1 MGRVNFE
8 GGGAAHCK
16 AYGHSVVSCAKT
28 AEPTEMLF
36 GLWTQMGQRSH
47 VIEGAQ
53 DPPTEGAI
61 LRGKI
66 GPL

>member
-1 MGRVNFE
+1 
-8 GGGAAHCK
+8 
-16 AYGHSVVSCAKT
+16 VSCAKT